1 MASQGSSGAP
11 NPPPTL
17 PFAAPPPAHNQDTC
31 PLITSKR
38 NARFAAMQVYNH
50 TITIPEDERGHTDY
64 LHLGLDDILTNA
76 QCMSSGADTGT
87 QFSSF
92 EAAQEYRKLL
102 LAREPHTDLT
112 IPRTQAQ
119 QRAHV
124 MALFKAFKCI
134 PAECEDRDDMKKWF
148 IEQRH
153 NNQLVEIKCWEI
165 LQECVTRSMRST
177 NLVEAHEPNK
187 FKFKAGKMT
196 FAERFN
202 IIKETMAV
210 SKTICKH
217 LFDVSFVL
225 KFVDDPA
232 HNRARV
238 ESNRVLNGKKA
249 EIMKRG
255 KQEQAKDKDKQAK
268 RPRLFRSVSADAESG
283 EEMDDLEDSDYGE
296 TPEKQSTPR
305 KTRSTRNR
313 ASSRAPATAFHSTAP
328 AGSMS
333 APQMRPNMYTPGRMN
348 LGNVLSPYEQSPL
361 ASYGS
366 STGTDRMIDFTSS
379 GDDQFMLAANSLN
392 GHHPRGMHYQQ
403 QRAQTPTL
411 LSSPFSPVIHGGMM
425 YASQNPAQQ
434 IMRPE
439 SAMSQHTLFQPMHD
453 AAEPWN
459 PLVPARYANGGS
471 GFYNGNGTTSGFSM
485 TPGEPAMLTAPAWN
499 PPSTPVRGDDNSDW
513 ARYDSAAS
521 RFPQQLSPT
530 PHRPGGY
537 IVPEEITQVEQ
548 DEQEQQ
554 KVDPALTGREGF
566 NSDNVNEEESLYD

>member
-1 MASQGSSGAP
+1 MASQDSDGVP
-11 NPPPTL
+11 DPPPTTSFTVL
-17 PFAAPPPAHNQDTC
+17 PPVHDQNNC
-31 PLITSKR
+31 PVVASKQ
-38 NARFAAMQVYNH
+38 NARFDALQVYNNS
-50 TITIPEDERGHTDY
+50 ITIPDDQRGRTDY
-64 LHLGLDDILTNA
+64 LTLGLADIPTNA
-76 QCMSSGADTGT
+76 QCMRPGADAGT
-87 QFSSF
+87 SFSSF

-102 LAREPHTDLT
+102 LARDTQHDPT
-112 IPRTQAQ
+112 IPRSRAQ

-148 IEQRH
+148 VEQRH
-153 NNQLVEIKCWEI
+153 NNQLVEVKCWEI

-255 KQEQAKDKDKQAK
+255 KEEQAKDKEAK
-268 RPRLFRSVSADAESG
+268 RPRLLSSISADPESG
-283 EEMDDLEDSDYGE
+283 EELDDLEDSDYGE
-296 TPEKQSTPR
+296 TLEKKSTPR
-305 KTRSTRNR
+305 KTRSTRIR
-313 ASSRAPATAFHSTAP
+313 ASSRAPATAFPSPAP

-333 APQMRPNMYTPGRMN
+333 APQMRPNMYTPGRTNMRN
-348 LGNVLSPYEQSPL
+348 SSSHYEQSPL

-366 STGTDRMIDFTSS
+366 SMGTDRMIDFTNAN
-379 GDDQFMLAANSLN
+379 DDHFMSASNFSN
-392 GHHPRGMHYQQ
+392 GRHLRGMQYRQH
-403 QRAQTPTL
+403 REQTPAL
-411 LSSPFSPVIHGGMM
+411 LSSPFSPAMRGGMM

-439 SAMSQHTLFQPMHD
+439 SAMSMTSQHTLFQPIQD
-453 AAEPWN
+453 APEPWN
-459 PLVPARYANGGS
+459 PLTPARHVNVGS
-471 GFYNGNGTTSGFSM
+471 SFYNGNGMTSNLSM
-485 TPGEPAMLTAPAWN
+485 TPAEPVAFAAPAWN
-499 PPSTPVRGDDNSDW
+499 PPNTPVRDDGNSDW
-513 ARYDSAAS
+513 ARYNTGTSQ
-521 RFPQQLSPT
+521 FPEQFSPS
-530 PHRPGGY
+530 PVRPGGY
-537 IVPEEITQVEQ
+537 MVPEEVTPVEQ
-548 DEQEQQ
+548 DEEEQEQ
-554 KVDPALTGREGF
+554 VDPALTEGQLK
-566 NSDNVNEEESLYD
+566 SDDVDDEESLED